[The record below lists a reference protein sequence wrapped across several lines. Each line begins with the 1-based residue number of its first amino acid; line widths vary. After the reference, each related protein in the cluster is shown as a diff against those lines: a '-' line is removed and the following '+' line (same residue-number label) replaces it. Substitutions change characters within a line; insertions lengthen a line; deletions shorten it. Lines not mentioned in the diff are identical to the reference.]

1 MPQPTSVCLHIDHL
15 VARFDG
21 GRPGFELET
30 GTISVGCDYVETV
43 PNSVL
48 FPNGK
53 SDQAGH
59 VAREEVAAAG
69 LQVPVITLAEQ
80 LESRVEQLSLGL
92 SCGVELRP

>member
-1 MPQPTSVCLHIDHL
+1 M
-15 VARFDG
+15 ARFDS

-30 GTISVGCDYVETV
+30 GAISVGCNNVESV

-48 FPNGK
+48 FPDGK
-53 SDQAGH
+53 GDQAGH

-69 LQVPVITLAEQ
+69 LQVPVITLAEE
-80 LESRVEQLSLGL
+80 LEARVEQLPLGL